1 MSDIQLLTEQI
12 SLTLPDGSVRH
23 YPKGTTGNDV
33 AKSIGNKLFEA
44 ALGIKL
50 NGKLRDLNLPIE
62 EDGTIEIITFDSDE
76 GRELYWHSS
85 SHLMA
90 QAIEELFPGT
100 KFGTGPATENGFYY
114 DIASDHRFTEEDLRN
129 IEARML
135 EIAKRDL
142 VITREELKKE
152 DAIEYF
158 KTKRIDPY
166 KVEILQGIDEAIV
179 SIYHQGAFS
188 DLCTGPHLPRTSKLK
203 AVRLTNISASYWR
216 GDSSREQ
223 MQRIY
228 GISFP
233 SEKLLKQHF
242 AQLEEAKKRDHRKI
256 GQELELFLISPKV
269 GSGLPIWLP
278 KGATLRQ
285 ELENFLKEEQ
295 FKRGYQAVYTP
306 HIGSIELY
314 KTSGHYPYYKDS
326 QFPPITFTDETGKE
340 EQYLLKPMNCPH
352 HHQIYDAKPRSYR
365 DLPIRLAEFGTVY
378 RYEQS
383 GELNGLTRARGF
395 TQDDAHIYCRQDQL
409 QEEICN
415 VIELT
420 QLVFSTL
427 GFKEVQTRLSFRD
440 KSNKAKYGGTDELW
454 EQAEND
460 VRTAAE
466 KMKLNYFIGIGEASF
481 YGPKIDFIV
490 KDAIGR
496 KWQLGTVQVDYVMA
510 ERFNLTYTG
519 SDNKEHR
526 PVIIHRAPFGSMER
540 FIGVLIENFAGD
552 FPLWLAPV
560 QVAVLPIVDAVMEY
574 AREVV
579 EHLKAV
585 KVRAELDERNE
596 KIGKKIRDAELKKI
610 PYMFVIGEKERDSKS
625 VAIRKHKEGDKG
637 AKSLDDATL
646 LLKEEIALRK

>member
-23 YPKGTTGNDV
+23 YPKGITGNDV

-233 SEKLLKQHF
+233 SEKLLKEHF
-242 AQLEEAKKRDHRKI
+242 AQLEEAKKTRPPKNWSRVRTFFDFAESRK
-256 GQELELFLISPKV
+256 
-269 GSGLPIWLP
+269 
-278 KGATLRQ
+278 
-285 ELENFLKEEQ
+285 
-295 FKRGYQAVYTP
+295 
-306 HIGSIELY
+306 
-314 KTSGHYPYYKDS
+314 
-326 QFPPITFTDETGKE
+326 
-340 EQYLLKPMNCPH
+340 
-352 HHQIYDAKPRSYR
+352 
-365 DLPIRLAEFGTVY
+365 RLANLVAK
-378 RYEQS
+378 RR
-383 GELNGLTRARGF
+383 NPATRTRKFFERRA
-395 TQDDAHIYCRQDQL
+395 I
-409 QEEICN
+409 
-415 VIELT
+415 
-420 QLVFSTL
+420 
-427 GFKEVQTRLSFRD
+427 QTRLSSR
-440 KSNKAKYGGTDELW
+440 LH
-454 EQAEND
+454 
-460 VRTAAE
+460 AAH
-466 KMKLNYFIGIGEASF
+466 
-481 YGPKIDFIV
+481 
-490 KDAIGR
+490 
-496 KWQLGTVQVDYVMA
+496 WQY
-510 ERFNLTYTG
+510 
-519 SDNKEHR
+519 
-526 PVIIHRAPFGSMER
+526 
-540 FIGVLIENFAGD
+540 
-552 FPLWLAPV
+552 
-560 QVAVLPIVDAVMEY
+560 
-574 AREVV
+574 
-579 EHLKAV
+579 
-585 KVRAELDERNE
+585 
-596 KIGKKIRDAELKKI
+596 
-610 PYMFVIGEKERDSKS
+610 
-625 VAIRKHKEGDKG
+625 
-637 AKSLDDATL
+637 
-646 LLKEEIALRK
+646 

>member
-23 YPKGTTGNDV
+23 YPKGITGNDV

-233 SEKLLKQHF
+233 SEKLLKEHF

>member
-23 YPKGTTGNDV
+23 YPKGITGNDV
-33 AKSIGNKLFEA
+33 AKSIGNELFEA

-233 SEKLLKQHF
+233 SEKLLKEHF

-427 GFKEVQTRLSFRD
+427 GFKEVQTRLSFHD

>member
-23 YPKGTTGNDV
+23 YPKGITGNDV
-33 AKSIGNKLFEA
+33 AKSIGNELFEA

-233 SEKLLKQHF
+233 SEKLLKEHF